1 MFNYSPD
8 CRGNPFH
15 ELFSEQK
22 DCIEKREGFCKV
34 TKHDCSLFLQQ
45 KKSTSFATDAF
56 KYD

>member
-8 CRGNPFH
+8 CRGNPFY

-34 TKHDCSLFLQQ
+34 TKRDCSLFLKQ